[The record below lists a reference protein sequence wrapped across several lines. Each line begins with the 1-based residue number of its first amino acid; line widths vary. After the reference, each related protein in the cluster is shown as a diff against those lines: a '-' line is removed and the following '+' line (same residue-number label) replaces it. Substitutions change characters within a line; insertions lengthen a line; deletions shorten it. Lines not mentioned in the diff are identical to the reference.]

1 MSLVVNGI
9 FKTYGKRPVVQDV
22 SFHVEAGEIVGLL
35 GPNGAGKT
43 TSFYTV
49 VGVVQPDVGTI
60 TLNDKKLNELPIH
73 TRAKLGLGYLP
84 QESSV
89 FRGLSV
95 DDNLNLVLDFQSGT
109 AKEKNARRDELLEE
123 FGLTK
128 VRKSLA
134 IQLSGGERR
143 RLEIARALA
152 ADPQFLL
159 LDEPFTGIDPIT
171 IEDLQQ
177 LIFHLKARGLG
188 ILITDHNPHATLAL
202 VDRAYVMFDGK
213 LIFSGTS
220 AEVANSPLV
229 KQAYLGEGF
238 QLQTNNVAASTPTTI
253 ASV

>member
-22 SFHVEAGEIVGLL
+22 SFSVDSGEIVGLL

-60 TLNDKKLNELPIH
+60 TLNGKRLNGLPIH
-73 TRAKLGLGYLP
+73 TRAKQGLGYLP

-95 DDNLNLVLDFQSGT
+95 EDNLNLVLDFQTGST
-109 AKEKNARRDELLEE
+109 KEKNQRRESLLEE
-123 FGLTK
+123 FGLGK
-128 VRKSLA
+128 VKQSLA

-152 ADPQFLL
+152 ANPQFLL

-220 AEVANSPLV
+220 NEVATSPLV

-238 QLQTNNVAASTPTTI
+238 QLQASSATTVT
-253 ASV
+253 ARS

>member
-22 SFHVEAGEIVGLL
+22 SFSVDSGEIVGLL

-60 TLNDKKLNELPIH
+60 TLNGKRLNGLPIH
-73 TRAKLGLGYLP
+73 TRAKQGLGYLP

-95 DDNLNLVLDFQSGT
+95 EDNLNLVLDFQTGSI
-109 AKEKNARRDELLEE
+109 KEKNQRRESLLEE
-123 FGLTK
+123 FGLGK
-128 VRKSLA
+128 VKQSLA

-152 ADPQFLL
+152 ANPQFLL

-220 AEVANSPLV
+220 NEVATSPLV

-238 QLQTNNVAASTPTTI
+238 QLQASSATTVT
-253 ASV
+253 ARS

>member
-49 VGVVQPDVGTI
+49 VGVVQPDLGTV
-60 TLNDKKLNELPIH
+60 TLNGKKLNGLPIH
-73 TRAKLGLGYLP
+73 TRAKQGLGYLP

-95 DDNLNLVLDFQSGT
+95 DDNLNLVLDFQSGSVT
-109 AKEKNARRDELLEE
+109 QKNARRDELLEE
-123 FGLTK
+123 FGLIK

-152 ADPQFLL
+152 ANPAFLL

-188 ILITDHNPHATLAL
+188 ILITDHNPPATLAL

-238 QLQTNNVAASTPTTI
+238 QLQTAAS
-253 ASV
+253 V